1 MKRARIALLLFLGLL
16 LLGSLVVGLAG
27 CTGGGQ
33 ARISNDSASPPPT
46 TTLDVEGLVAT
57 VFLSPTCGCCHGYV
71 EHLRRQ
77 GLQVKVVEM
86 MDVSPKKRA
95 FNIPMEMWS
104 CHTTV
109 IGNYVIEGHVPFE
122 IVEKLLVEKPDIDG
136 IALPGMPTGV
146 PGMPGP
152 KEPLTIYALTDGQ
165 AEVYMQF

>member
-1 MKRARIALLLFLGLL
+1 MKRKLFLIWGVLLLV
-16 LLGSLVVGLAG
+16 SVGLAG
-27 CTGGGQ
+27 CGDRSGGQ
-33 ARISNDSASPPPT
+33 ASLSDTSAPMTP
-46 TTLDVEGLVAT
+46 DVDGLTAT

-71 EHLRRQ
+71 EHLRQR
-77 GLQVKVVEM
+77 GVRVETVEM

-95 FNIPMEMWS
+95 LGIPMEMWS

-122 IVEKLLVEKPDIDG
+122 AVEKLLVEKPDIDG

-152 KEPLTIYALTDGQ
+152 KEPLTIYALEDGRI
-165 AEVYMQF
+165 EVYMEF